1 MRGLELH
8 ARHGEA
14 QADGERLC
22 SAGWSLFVSA
32 FVALPVRATWLSWSL
47 PTRAGHELTW
57 FLLHRALG

>member
-32 FVALPVRATWLSWSL
+32 FVALPRASYVAFMEPSDSRRT
-47 PTRAGHELTW
+47 
-57 FLLHRALG
+57 